1 MPPKRKQPKKRVPR
15 QKQKQ
20 TQSQKIVINNT
31 TRRHYSNVPQKRPA
45 EPSRRDIINIPVPQ
59 WGIPAQFDSNA
70 GLVSALTGITEL
82 LKARDTPKVNTIAKP
97 ASLTGGNPPKV
108 PEHVTKPILKSTEM
122 QTNLSHFV
130 PQEKGKAGDFLDT
143 QRALYHS
150 SRFSS
155 IPTPMQGY
163 ENDDDDDSSGGRR
176 QTRFLLSSKLSPLRQ
191 MMQKS
196 SPPHISFPKPRTPQV
211 EKAKAPDSDDDSNSS
226 AVVPFVQ
233 KKRGGGRPKGSK
245 NKPKFPQQPS
255 LD

>member
-1 MPPKRKQPKKRVPR
+1 MPPKRKQHKKRVPR
-15 QKQKQ
+15 QKQRQ
-20 TQSQKIVINNT
+20 SQSQKIVINNT

-82 LKARDTPKVNTIAKP
+82 LKKKDEPIAKVNTI
-97 ASLTGGNPPKV
+97 GGNPPKV

-130 PQEKGKAGDFLDT
+130 PQEKGT
-143 QRALYHS
+143 
-150 SRFSS
+150 
-155 IPTPMQGY
+155 
-163 ENDDDDDSSGGRR
+163 
-176 QTRFLLSSKLSPLRQ
+176 
-191 MMQKS
+191 
-196 SPPHISFPKPRTPQV
+196 
-211 EKAKAPDSDDDSNSS
+211 
-226 AVVPFVQ
+226 FVQ

>member
-1 MPPKRKQPKKRVPR
+1 MPPKRKQHKKRVPR

-20 TQSQKIVINNT
+20 TQSQKIVINN

-82 LKARDTPKVNTIAKP
+82 LKARDTPKVNTI
-97 ASLTGGNPPKV
+97 GGDPPKV
-108 PEHVTKPILKSTEM
+108 PVHMTKPILKSTEM
-122 QTNLSHFV
+122 QTDLSHFV

-163 ENDDDDDSSGGRR
+163 ENDDDDSSGGRR
-176 QTRFLLSSKLSPLRQ
+176 QTRFLLSTKLSPLRQ

-211 EKAKAPDSDDDSNSS
+211 ERAKASDSDDDSS